1 MIAVW
6 AAVVLPRSDPSSLCP
21 MNAAADGA
29 RLEDLPDD
37 DACARE
43 AAIRSHGCA
52 AHEVEPL
59 LLCGSGSPEALR

>member
-1 MIAVW
+1 
-6 AAVVLPRSDPSSLCP
+6 

-29 RLEDLPDD
+29 MLEDLPDD

-43 AAIRSHGCA
+43 AAIRSPGCA
-52 AHEVEPL
+52 THEVEPL